1 MTTNP
6 SDEVIANILRNTRTI
21 AIVGASTDPSRPSND
36 VMRFLMTKGFE
47 VFPVNPQVAGR
58 VIHGREVLAIDMVDC
73 FRRSEFLAPIVDEAI
88 AIGAKTIWMQLGVIN
103 ELAAEKARQQGLSVV
118 MDRCPV
124 IEWRRL
130 GCTDLCKKMCKWG
143 TNA

>member
-6 SDEVIANILRNTRTI
+6 SDEAVADILRNTRTI
-21 AIVGASTDPSRPSND
+21 AVVGASTDPSRPSND

-47 VFPVNPQVAGR
+47 VFPVNPQVAGQL
-58 VIHGREVLAIDMVDC
+58 IHGREVFSNLGDVPQPVDMVDC
-73 FRRSEFLAPIVDEAI
+73 FRRREFVDDIVDDAI

-103 ELAAEKARQQGLSVV
+103 EPAAEKARQAGLAVV

-130 GCTDLCKKMCKWG
+130 GLP
-143 TNA
+143 